1 MFFYIWIFIEAF
13 FISWALLIGLEAGT
27 RYFKGFIRE
36 DILKRFFIDWYYE
49 VRVKTKI
56 SKAFDFLMTWIIP
69 VTLSIAFGVWY
80 YSERIGYLYIE

>member
-1 MFFYIWIFIEAF
+1 MSERIKELEELLVELTEEA
-13 FISWALLIGLEAGT
+13 ISVKL
-27 RYFKGFIRE
+27 
-36 DILKRFFIDWYYE
+36 DYE